1 MARNLNEQ
9 LRQARTRLQNGDLD
23 GAAQIISGVIQRAPA
38 NPDANYMLGVLH
50 MMRGDAPT
58 AITHLELALRADA
71 GNGALLDHAG
81 LAYLMVGRFQ
91 DAERVLRKAAAIPG
105 APPVVSMRLGMALLH
120 QEKFNE
126 SIQYLK
132 SASVRAPGEPEF
144 LLNLGQALH
153 RSGDTSG
160 AREAFLSVLKIL
172 PANADAMFN
181 IGALSL
187 DDKAYDDAR
196 LWFERALKVDP
207 RHVESLVNLGV
218 VLEHQQQL
226 DAALQSYRTA
236 LDIQPRQATA
246 ANNLGHALLLLGRSS
261 EAREQYLAALRLFP
275 ESALL
280 REGAA
285 AACMALGRYGEAVPH
300 WRHAIQAAPDNPQ
313 SIAALARAL
322 LETGQ
327 LDEAEDLARKIWR
340 ADDADSCSLFA
351 QILLMRGKGEES
363 VSILEAG
370 FAQTNAP
377 GLLGMLTFQYRQHC
391 DWEKWRSAWEKL
403 QPQLRTSAELGS
415 PFWLLCQPSTA
426 EDQLIYTRAWS
437 TERFKGS
444 SSIATP
450 QSTRH
455 DGDRLRI
462 GYLSADFRDHATA
475 YLIADVLEH
484 HDREKFEIYA
494 YSHGVND
501 NGAMRKRLTSACE
514 HFIDIAWEPDDAAA
528 ARIRNDELDILVDLK
543 GYTVGDRLAVLARRP
558 CAVQVTWLGYPG
570 TLSSSFVDYLIADP
584 HVVPPSHEHLYS
596 EKIVRLPYCYQPND
610 RKRPIAVPLSRTEY
624 GLPENAFVFCCFNQM
639 FKIGPDVFE
648 VWMQLLRSV
657 PNSVLWFLDDYRVAR
672 ENLRRTAQAHGIT
685 PERLIF
691 APRVPNAEHLARYRV
706 ADLALDTFPYTSHT
720 TLSDAL
726 WSGCPLIGLEG
737 NTFASRVSGSLLR
750 AANMPDLIT
759 ASLRDYQELILNLA
773 REPGALDIIRERVV
787 KARDNAPLFDSFQ
800 FTRDLE
806 KLYLSLINQ

>member
-9 LRQARTRLQNGDLD
+9 LHQARTRLQNGDLD
-23 GAAQIISGVIQRAPA
+23 GAAQIIAGVMQRAPA

-50 MMRGDAPT
+50 MMRGDAST
-58 AITHLELALRADA
+58 AIKHLELALRADA

-91 DAERVLRKAAAIPG
+91 DAERVLRKAAAIPS

-126 SIQYLK
+126 SIQHLK
-132 SASVRAPGEPEF
+132 SASLRAPGEPEY

-153 RSGDTSG
+153 RSGNTAG
-160 AREAFLSVLKIL
+160 AREAFHSVLKIL
-172 PANADAMFN
+172 PANADATFN
-181 IGALSL
+181 IGALFL
-187 DDKAYDDAR
+187 DDKAYDDAK
-196 LWFERALKVDP
+196 LWFERALLTDP

-226 DAALQSYRTA
+226 DAALQCYRSA

-246 ANNLGHALLLLGRSS
+246 SNNLGHVLLLLGRAS
-261 EAREQYLAALRLFP
+261 EAREQYLAALHLFP
-275 ESALL
+275 DSALL

-300 WRHAIQAAPDNPQ
+300 LRHAIQGAPDNPQ

-327 LDEAEDLARKIWR
+327 LDEAEILARKIWR
-340 ADDADSCSLFA
+340 ADDADSCSLLA
-351 QILLMRGKGEES
+351 QILLMGGKGEES

-370 FAQTNAP
+370 FAQTGAP

-403 QPQLRTSAELGS
+403 EPQLHTSTELGS

-426 EDQLIYTRAWS
+426 EDQLLYTQAWAAQ
-437 TERFKGS
+437 RFKG
-444 SSIATP
+444 IALLPP
-450 QSTRH
+450 QPARASRTRV
-455 DGDRLRI
+455 RV
-462 GYLSADFRDHATA
+462 GYLSSDFRDHAAA
-475 YLIADVLEH
+475 YLIADVLDQ
-484 HDREKFEIYA
+484 HDRDKFEVFA
-494 YSHGVND
+494 YSHGPD
-501 NGAMRKRLTSACE
+501 DGSAMRRRLSLACE

-528 ARIRNDELDILVDLK
+528 ERIRGDALDILVDLK
-543 GYTVGDRLAVLARRP
+543 GYTVGDRLTIMARRP
-558 CAVQVTWLGYPG
+558 CTTQITWVGYPG
-570 TLSSSFVDYLIADP
+570 TTGASFIDYLIADP
-584 HVVPPSHEHLYS
+584 HIVLDGQEHMCS
-596 EKIVRLPYCYQPND
+596 EHVLRMPHCYQPND
-610 RKRPIAVPLSRTEY
+610 RKRRIAEPRSRVEY
-624 GLPENAFVFCCFNQM
+624 GLPESGFVFCCFNQT
-639 FKIGPDVFE
+639 FKIGPEVFE
-648 VWMQLLRSV
+648 VWLRLLQRVSG
-657 PNSVLWFLDDYRVAR
+657 SVLWVVDDHRIAK
-672 ENLRRTAQAHGIT
+672 ENLRKTAQVHGVD
-685 PERLIF
+685 PQRLVF
-691 APRVPNAEHLARYRV
+691 APRLPYAEHLARYRV

-720 TLSDAL
+720 TLSDTL
-726 WSGCPLIGLEG
+726 WCGCPLIGLEG

-759 ASLRDYQELILNLA
+759 ASLSDYERLATNLA
-773 REPGALDIIRERVV
+773 GDHGALHIIRERIAQ
-787 KARDNAPLFDSFQ
+787 ARDRAPLFDSYQ

-806 KLYLSLINQ
+806 KLYLSLINK